1 MRQQLLSYMDSQIS
15 YLVFG
20 TGPEV
25 ALCFHGY
32 GEEGNS
38 FSFLDK
44 LAGSEFTF
52 ISIDLPFHGKT
63 NWNNGQYFQKKDLE
77 VIINNILSENKL
89 EKLGMHKPFTLAGFS
104 LGGRIALCLYEI
116 FPKQVK
122 KIILLAPDGLKVN
135 FWYRFSTQTWLGKKL
150 FAFTMKYPG
159 WFFAFLK
166 ILHFM
171 GLVNVS
177 IFKFVNYYIGN
188 KEMRLLLYKRWTVLG
203 KLKPDLER
211 IKKAIGENKT
221 WVSLLYGQ
229 HDRVIKPE
237 PGIKFTKGIEEYATV
252 TIINSGHQV
261 LNEKHTA
268 EILPLFTRKKD
279 NP

>member
-1 MRQQLLSYMDSQIS
+1 MRQQLLSYKDSQIS

-25 ALCFHGY
+25 VLCFHGY

-44 LAGSEFTF
+44 LAGNKFTF

-63 NWNNGQYFQKKDLE
+63 NWNTSQYFQKNDLE
-77 VIINNILSENKL
+77 IIINIILSENKL
-89 EKLGMHKPFTLAGFS
+89 NKLGMHKCLTLAGFS
-104 LGGRIALCLYEI
+104 IGGRIALCLYEI
-116 FPKQVK
+116 FPQQVK

-135 FWYRFSTQTWLGKKL
+135 FWYRFSTQTWLGKRI

-166 ILHFM
+166 ALHFLR
-171 GLVNVS
+171 LVKAS

-203 KLKPDLER
+203 KLKPDLKN
-211 IKKAIGENKT
+211 IKKAIRENKT
-221 WVSLLYGQ
+221 KVLLLYGQ

-237 PGIKFTKGIEEYATV
+237 PGIKFTKGIEEYATI

-268 EILPLFTRKKD
+268 EILPLFTGKKD